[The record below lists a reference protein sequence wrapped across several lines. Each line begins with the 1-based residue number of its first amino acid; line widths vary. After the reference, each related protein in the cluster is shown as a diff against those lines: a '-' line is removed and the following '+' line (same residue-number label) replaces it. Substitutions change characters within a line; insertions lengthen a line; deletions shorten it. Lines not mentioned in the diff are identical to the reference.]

1 MSLTLTLC
9 YENGAVYIF
18 ACHYVAY
25 HVVFGVFWFFLQ
37 MNALCIYT
45 YISHLYYYVANTIY
59 TMQNSLTSKYMQ
71 STFPWCCSVVA
82 VIYIK
87 YILFINSANTC
98 GRTIIFPI
106 ETCTHTP
113 KQTTLTSIAQQSAV
127 LESLLAIYRCVCDIY
142 KNFASIGYSCSI
154 TFTDTLAQDSN
165 RSNRVYLCMFTC
177 IAFVYCVCV
186 GCLLSSSRAVIAV
199 AVCCGRAV
207 PSLLLLK
214 NITIFRTVKH
224 PKQYLFVVAR
234 TRKQKFVDRLAR
246 FGVR

>member
-25 HVVFGVFWFFLQ
+25 HVVFGVFCFFLQ

-71 STFPWCCSVVA
+71 STFPWCCSVVT

-142 KNFASIGYSCSI
+142 IKILQVSVTPVPSHSPIHSHRI
-154 TFTDTLAQDSN
+154 RTVPT
-165 RSNRVYLCMFTC
+165 VYT
-177 IAFVYCVCV
+177 CVCLHV
-186 GCLLSSSRAVIAV
+186 
-199 AVCCGRAV
+199 
-207 PSLLLLK
+207 
-214 NITIFRTVKH
+214 
-224 PKQYLFVVAR
+224 
-234 TRKQKFVDRLAR
+234 
-246 FGVR
+246 